1 MPSSIAT
8 VINKIKLERRG
19 TKAYCVG
26 VKEQAKHYYRYGT
39 KKDCE
44 AKWDYFSVCFS
55 TKLKSA
61 EKADVNYVKFFK
73 FDRSS

>member
-1 MPSSIAT
+1 MLSLIVT
-8 VINKIKLERRG
+8 VINKIKLERRK
-19 TKAYCVG
+19 TKPYCVG

-61 EKADVNYVKFFK
+61 EKADVNYVKNFK
-73 FDRSS
+73 SDRFS